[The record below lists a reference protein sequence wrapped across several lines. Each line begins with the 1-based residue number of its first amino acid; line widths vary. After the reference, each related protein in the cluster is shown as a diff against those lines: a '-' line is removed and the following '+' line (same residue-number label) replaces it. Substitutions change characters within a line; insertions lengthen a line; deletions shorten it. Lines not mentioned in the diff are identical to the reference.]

1 MQVRVQQVIQIKQL
15 YLNVITFE
23 QTLASKGNLLVQLI
37 SYYKLMQILQ
47 DNHLQVS
54 FQSNINIK
62 YRNMI
67 ENINQTLYE
76 SYKKEKERA
85 E

>member
-1 MQVRVQQVIQIKQL
+1 MQQVIQIKQL

>member
-1 MQVRVQQVIQIKQL
+1 
-15 YLNVITFE
+15 VITFE

>member
-1 MQVRVQQVIQIKQL
+1 VQQVIQIKQL

>member
-1 MQVRVQQVIQIKQL
+1 
-15 YLNVITFE
+15 LNVITFE

>member
-1 MQVRVQQVIQIKQL
+1 M
-15 YLNVITFE
+15 NVITFE